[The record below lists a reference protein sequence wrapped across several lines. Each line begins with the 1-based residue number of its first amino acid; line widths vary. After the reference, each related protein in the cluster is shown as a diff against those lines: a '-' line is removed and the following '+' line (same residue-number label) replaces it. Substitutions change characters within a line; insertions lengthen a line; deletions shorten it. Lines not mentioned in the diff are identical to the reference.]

1 MPEEDKVRGLSP
13 YDLRRILGDEALG
26 GTKLLGK
33 KSDDTFENVKTDD
46 EGRLLVYD
54 PKVGSL
60 ISYSG
65 ITTADGAPGGLTL
78 VDDVLITKPDFNGNL
93 VIITSGDYEG
103 QARDINGITT
113 AGTVTPLSAFD
124 GQILEETTFVIVAL
138 RFTPAEV
145 AALAAKV
152 DTMQGLV
159 YYGVVTDVPIAGQF
173 TIATLAGLGA
183 GKFSQVGGVT
193 QYYAYVFREHTG
205 GSAAPQGES
214 QVITNYATNTGNF
227 TANAFTV
234 DVDIGDEILIIHP
247 FLARIMNFEGLP
259 PHSGLIT
266 ANWSTGVGTSGEAG
280 EDLLGGA
287 SAAPAIGL
295 ANTLFKL
302 HSLLLDVSAL
312 TDGAIIHVK
321 LFLPIVGAEQKVY
334 DQQFTVPTTAA
345 GETPPPDT
353 NGLWIVNGTLVIHDL
368 LRVEVHSNTNEI
380 VGIGYTY
387 ILEAM

>member
-33 KSDDTFENVKTDD
+33 KSDGTFENVKTDD

-124 GQILEETTFVIVAL
+124 GQILEETTFVIFAL

-152 DTMQGLV
+152 DTLQGLV
-159 YYGVVTDVPIAGQF
+159 YYGVVTEVPFVNTF
-173 TIATLAGLGA
+173 TIPALAGLGA
-183 GKFSQVGGVT
+183 AKFTNVGGLS
-193 QYYAYVFREHTG
+193 Y
-205 GSAAPQGES
+205 SAFVQRDASGPGAPPQGEY
-214 QVITNYATNTGNF
+214 QPITAYDSGGGTF
-227 TANAFTV
+227 TTNAFTAAV
-234 DVDIGDEILIIHP
+234 GIGDEILIIHP
-247 FLARIMNFEGLP
+247 FLSRIMNSAGLP
-259 PHSGLIT
+259 PYVGSLAGNWESGT
-266 ANWSTGVGTSGEAG
+266 GTSGEDG
-280 EDLLGGA
+280 DDLVSIGA
-287 SAAPAIGL
+287 AL
-295 ANTLFKL
+295 TNYKL
-302 HSLLLDVSAL
+302 HSLLLNISEL
-312 TDGAIIHVK
+312 TAGANITVK
-321 LFLPIVGAEQKVY
+321 LFMDVVGTERKVY
-334 DQQFTVPTTAA
+334 NQPFVVGTD
-345 GETPPPDT
+345 PD
-353 NGLWIVNGTLVIHDL
+353 GLWIVNGTVGIHEV
-368 LRVEVHSNTNEI
+368 LRVEVESDNIADNAKTI
-380 VGIGYTY
+380 DYDMM
-387 ILEAM
+387 LEEM

>member
-13 YDLRRILGDEALG
+13 YDLRRILGDETLA

-33 KSDDTFENVKTDD
+33 KSDGTFENVKTDD

-145 AALAAKV
+145 AAVLILLGNVFGLVNALLTLTETGGTVTTTGPGNEDNAYINNAPAGVFEPRVVKINFTNQTAAETVVVRTYHRDEALGGWIKDDEETFTGVQDPLSKNIDLEPNRFGIKVTIERTAGAAK
-152 DTMQGLV
+152 
-159 YYGVVTDVPIAGQF
+159 
-173 TIATLAGLGA
+173 
-183 GKFSQVGGVT
+183 
-193 QYYAYVFREHTG
+193 AYKWEVF
-205 GSAAPQGES
+205 
-214 QVITNYATNTGNF
+214 Y
-227 TANAFTV
+227 
-234 DVDIGDEILIIHP
+234 
-247 FLARIMNFEGLP
+247 
-259 PHSGLIT
+259 
-266 ANWSTGVGTSGEAG
+266 
-280 EDLLGGA
+280 
-287 SAAPAIGL
+287 
-295 ANTLFKL
+295 
-302 HSLLLDVSAL
+302 
-312 TDGAIIHVK
+312 
-321 LFLPIVGAEQKVY
+321 
-334 DQQFTVPTTAA
+334 
-345 GETPPPDT
+345 
-353 NGLWIVNGTLVIHDL
+353 
-368 LRVEVHSNTNEI
+368 EV
-380 VGIGYTY
+380 
-387 ILEAM
+387 

>member
-124 GQILEETTFVIVAL
+124 GQILEETTFVIFAL

-159 YYGVVTDVPIAGQF
+159 YYGVVTDVPVGGQF

-183 GKFSQVGGVT
+183 NKFAIVGGLS
-193 QYYAYVFREHTG
+193 YYAFVFRDAVG
-205 GSAAPQGES
+205 GIAPQGES
-214 QVITNYATNTGNF
+214 REITGYATLTGNF

-234 DVDIGDEILIIHP
+234 DVGIGDEILIIHP
-247 FLARIMNFEGLP
+247 FLARIMNFAGLP
-259 PHSGLIT
+259 PHVGSTPGAWQAAE
-266 ANWSTGVGTSGEAG
+266 ANIVSIGVDNVSY
-280 EDLLGGA
+280 
-287 SAAPAIGL
+287 
-295 ANTLFKL
+295 KL
-302 HSLLLDVSAL
+302 HSLVLDISAL
-312 TDGAIIHVK
+312 
-321 LFLPIVGAEQKVY
+321 VGTVTIRMYQEVVGVEQRVY
-334 DQQFTVPTTAA
+334 QVAFTVAA
-345 GETPPPDT
+345 DGP
-353 NGLWIVNGTLVIHDL
+353 GLWIVNGTVGIHEV
-368 LRVEVHSNTNEI
+368 LRVTAQSNNAADN
-380 VGIGYTY
+380 GQAIGYDY
-387 ILEAM
+387 MLEEM